1 MRRNAIALAVLI
13 LAAACATALASTVTA
28 TSGAL
33 TGTLQAGT
41 HHPKMNANWW
51 VTVTAKVHGR
61 AATATAYYQF
71 LYNNQQVSKQ
81 YVKGN
86 KNFHFHG
93 SFRDNLTFPGAAVGR
108 TLVVRVVVSAGA
120 NTVYL
125 PYSVTTIR

>member
-1 MRRNAIALAVLI
+1 VLI

-41 HHPKMNANWW
+41 HHPKANANWW
-51 VTVTAKVHGR
+51 VTVTAKVHGK
-61 AATATAYYQF
+61 AATASAWYQF
-71 LYNNQQVSKQ
+71 LYNGQQVRKE

-86 KNFHFHG
+86 KHFHFHG
-93 SFRDNLTFPGAAVGR
+93 SFRDNLTFPADAVGYP
-108 TLVVRVVVSAGA
+108 LVVRVVVSAGA
-120 NTVYL
+120 DTVYL